1 MRAGTPHLLQE
12 TARAEGAASRMRRG
26 ARRGAAPSSLGRR
39 ELELTLSRAFQTPEA
54 RAFLE
59 ARAEDPL
66 PETHTHT
73 LSASHRPPPRRGSG
87 PHLPGVCAQG
97 APPTPGGTVPEA
109 PGDGARG

>member
-12 TARAEGAASRMRRG
+12 TARAEGAASRMRRD

-73 LSASHRPPPRRGSG
+73 LSASHRPPPPAWEWAPPPWSVRPGS
-87 PHLPGVCAQG
+87 
-97 APPTPGGTVPEA
+97 PPTPGGTVPEA
-109 PGDGARG
+109 PRDGARG